1 MTVRPR
7 AGAALSCALLL
18 AVAGLVALQ
27 MTRPWS
33 ATATPPWPLPSS
45 GQVSRVDLGVTT
57 PALASDSARRWQPG
71 DLQQVNAFEHDARRH
86 ADIVMWFA
94 DWAHVANFDPRQ
106 AAAVAARGSVP
117 EISWEPWDSSRPL
130 GAAQPHFRLI
140 EIIRGAH
147 DRYIERWA
155 REIAAYRRP
164 VLLRFA
170 QEMNGQWYPWSE
182 SANGNHAGEFVRAWR
197 HVHAIFAK
205 AGASNVRWV
214 WAPVDGQ
221 VRAEQYPGP
230 RFVDVVG
237 LSGFVAGERV
247 FRSPW
252 RPFAT
257 MFGPSLDAVHALAP
271 GKPVSL
277 AEVAAAQTGDKAAWI
292 AQMFREI
299 QRRPYIR
306 SIVWFNVRKEAD
318 WRIESSRG
326 AARAFAAGLA
336 GITQVARSGPGT

>member
-1 MTVRPR
+1 MTTSPR
-7 AGAALSCALLL
+7 AGAAVSCALLL
-18 AVAGLVALQ
+18 AIASLLTLQ
-27 MTRPWS
+27 VTQPWS
-33 ATATPPWPLPSS
+33 ATARPPWPLPSS
-45 GQVSRVDLGVTT
+45 GQVPRVGLGVTP
-57 PALASDSARRWQPG
+57 PALARDSARRWQPG
-71 DLQQVNAFEHDARRH
+71 DLQQVNAFEQDARRH

-130 GAAQPHFRLI
+130 GAAQPGFRLKG
-140 EIIRGAH
+140 IIDGAH

-155 REIAAYRRP
+155 REMAAYRLP

-170 QEMNGQWYPWSE
+170 QEMNGRWYPWSE
-182 SANGNHAGEFVRAWR
+182 SANGNHPGEFVRAWR
-197 HVHAIFAK
+197 HVHTIFAR

-230 RFVDVVG
+230 QFVDIVG
-237 LSGFVAGERV
+237 LTGFVAGERV

-252 RPFAT
+252 RSFAT
-257 MFGPSLDAVHALAP
+257 AFGPSLDALHALAP

-277 AEVAAAQTGDKAAWI
+277 AEVAAAQGGGDKAAWI

-318 WRIESSRG
+318 WRIESSLG
-326 AARAFAAGLA
+326 AERAFSVGLSR
-336 GITQVARSGPGT
+336 VVR

>member
-1 MTVRPR
+1 MTTRPR
-7 AGAALSCALLL
+7 VGAALSCALLL
-18 AVAGLVALQ
+18 AIAGLLALQ
-27 MTRPWS
+27 LTRPWS
-33 ATATPPWPLPSS
+33 AAAARPWPPPSS
-45 GQVSRVDLGVTT
+45 RQPPRVDLGVTT
-57 PALASDSARRWQPG
+57 RALARDSALPWQPG
-71 DLQQVNAFEHDARRH
+71 DLQQVNAFEQDARRH

-117 EISWEPWDSSRPL
+117 EISWEPWDSSLPL
-130 GAAQPHFRLI
+130 GAAQPAFRLTA
-140 EIIRGAH
+140 IIRGAH

-170 QEMNGQWYPWSE
+170 QEMNGRWYPWSE
-182 SANGNHAGEFVRAWR
+182 AANGNRRGEFVRAWR
-197 HVHAIFAK
+197 HVHAIFVR
-205 AGASNVRWV
+205 AGASNARWV

-221 VRAEQYPGP
+221 VRAGQYPGP
-230 RFVDVVG
+230 RLVDVVG

-257 MFGPSLDAVHALAP
+257 TFGPSLDALHALAP

-277 AEVAAAQTGDKAAWI
+277 AEVAADQIGGDKAAWI
-292 AQMFREI
+292 AGMFREI

-326 AARAFAAGLA
+326 AERAFAAGLSR
-336 GITQVARSGPGT
+336 VAR